1 MTQLTRWPSNA
12 TRTGATLSGNLVEAV
27 NLSLINALTFDVEDY
42 FHVSGFEAVIKR
54 SQWDQFPSRVV
65 PLTEKILTI
74 LAECGIHATFFI
86 LGWVAARFPKLV
98 QLIHNSGHQIGSHS
112 MEHRLVYRLTP
123 DKFRRDLRQSLDV
136 LQEIVGERVT
146 CFRAPSFS
154 ITKQS
159 LWALGI
165 LAEEGITCDS
175 SIYPVVHDRYG
186 IPGARLEPHR
196 IRTESGMLWE
206 FPGTALS
213 WMGTSLPLG
222 GGGYLRLYPLWMTT
236 RLFGRVIQR
245 GRPVMMYVHPWE
257 LDPEQPR
264 IRGVSA
270 INRFRHYV
278 NLASTEKK
286 LRALLQAFSWG
297 SLEESLLSW
306 QNHCVDADTV
316 VPLHMIG
323 C

>member
-1 MTQLTRWPSNA
+1 MS
-12 TRTGATLSGNLVEAV
+12 LV
-27 NLSLINALTFDVEDY
+27 NALTFDVEDY
-42 FHVSGFEAVIKR
+42 FHVSGFELVVQR

-65 PLTEKILTI
+65 PLTEKILEI
-74 LAECGIHATFFI
+74 LAERGIHATFFV
-86 LGWVAARFPKLV
+86 LGWVAERFPKFIR
-98 QLIHNSGHQIGSHS
+98 LIHDCGHQIGSHS

-123 DKFRRDLRQSLDV
+123 DEFRRDLRQSLDV
-136 LQEIVGERVT
+136 LQTIIGKQVT

-159 LWALGI
+159 LWALEI
-165 LAEEGITCDS
+165 LTEEGITCDAS
-175 SIYPVVHDRYG
+175 VYPVVHDRYG

-213 WMGTSLPLG
+213 WMGTCLPIG
-222 GGGYLRLYPLWMTT
+222 GGGYLRLYPLWITT
-236 RLFGRVIQR
+236 WLLRRVIQR

-257 LDPEQPR
+257 LDPDQPR

-278 NLASTEKK
+278 NLGSTEKK
-286 LRALLQAFSWG
+286 LRALSQAFSWG
-297 SLEESLLSW
+297 SLEESLVSW
-306 QNHCVDADTV
+306 QNQGVNADAII
-316 VPLHMIG
+316 PLDKIG